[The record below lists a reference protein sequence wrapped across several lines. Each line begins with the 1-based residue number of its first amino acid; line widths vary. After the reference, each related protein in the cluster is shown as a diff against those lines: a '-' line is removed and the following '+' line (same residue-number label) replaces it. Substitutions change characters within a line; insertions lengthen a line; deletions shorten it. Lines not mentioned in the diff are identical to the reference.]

1 MPRITETFARRHFAD
16 LTEKEILALA
26 ISSEEED
33 ARGYATFANALI
45 ANYPASS
52 KVFLEMA
59 EEEYEHRDRLKSL
72 YQKKFG
78 DFIPLIRRAD
88 IEGFVRHKP
97 VWTMTGL
104 GIDTMRKHAETVEA
118 ENHRFYL
125 SAAAQATDPV
135 VKKLLGDLAAAE
147 KSHSSLAVRL
157 GVEHVTTD
165 AETTEKEAE
174 RRLFL
179 VQVIQPGLVGLM
191 DGSVSTLAPL
201 FAAAFATGN
210 TWDTFLV
217 GVAASVGAGISMG
230 FAEGLSDDG
239 KLTGRGHPLIRG
251 LSAGIMTAVGGLGHT
266 LPYLIPDFQFAT
278 WVAIAVV
285 LFELAAISW
294 VRWKYMDTPF
304 LKAAFQIAVGGFLV
318 FVTGILIGSA

>member
-1 MPRITETFARRHFAD
+1 MPRLTDRFSKRHFAD
-16 LTEKEILALA
+16 LTEQEILALA
-26 ISSEEED
+26 IGSEEED

-45 ANYPASS
+45 ADYPASS

-88 IEGFVRHKP
+88 VEGFVSHKP
-97 VWTMTGL
+97 VWTITGL
-104 GIDTMRKHAETVEA
+104 GIDAMRKHAEVVEA

-125 SAAAQATDPV
+125 SASAQAVDPTI
-135 VKKLLGDLAAAE
+135 KKLLSDLAAAE
-147 KSHSSLAVRL
+147 KSHTSLAERL
-157 GVEHVTTD
+157 GLEHVTAD
-165 AETTEKEAE
+165 AAASEKEAE

-201 FAAAFATGN
+201 FAAAFATGD
-210 TWDTFLV
+210 TWETFLV
-217 GVAASVGAGISMG
+217 GTAAAVGAGISMG

-266 LPYLIPDFQFAT
+266 LPYLIPDFQLAT
-278 WVAIAVV
+278 WIAIVVV
-285 LFELAAISW
+285 LLELGVISW
-294 VRWKYMDTPF
+294 VRYKYMDTPF